1 MGSFKLKLVA
11 YFSLIALLPFA
22 AAFSGLEAVTDRNE
36 TRRVDGTLETSV
48 RAAQAAFVEEVDQA
62 ERVATRLA
70 GDPVVPARPRH
81 AVTASGSRA
90 LAARNGVRIEPP
102 RREAD
107 RHRSDGLRSSAR
119 SPSWDGG
126 AGSAA

>member
-48 RAAQAAFVEEVDQA
+48 RAAQAAFVDEVTEA
-62 ERVATRLA
+62 ERDAKLLA
-70 GDPVVPARPRH
+70 RDANFQ
-81 AVTASGSRA
+81 RA
-90 LAARNGVRIEPP
+90 LATKNRQRLETLASRYSVRIEP
-102 RREAD
+102 R
-107 RHRSDGLRSSAR
+107 
-119 SPSWDGG
+119 GG
-126 AGSAA
+126 RPIGTVRKPA